1 MNTLIAITGLGVFCI
16 LFEILN
22 LRKAIIP
29 ITIAGLLGVLALN
42 YYEFG
47 STESYY
53 NNMITVSKFS
63 TTFSSLFIVLTIF
76 LVALSH
82 NFYENH
88 QSKISDFVAIKVFL
102 LAGAVAMVSF
112 GNLAMFFLGIEILSI
127 SLYILAASERLNLKS
142 NEAGMKYFLMGSF
155 ASGIILFGI
164 CLIYGAM
171 GSFDIVEISEYS
183 LSAELPIWFPIG
195 MILLTIGMLFKIAA
209 VPFHFWAPDVYE
221 GSPALT
227 TALMSTLA
235 KVVAIATLFKLI
247 SGLNLIPSLENQ
259 DHLYTFENIIVIISI
274 ASMTVGNI
282 MALRQSNVKRML
294 AFSGISHAGFM
305 LMTLLTVATS
315 AGVLLYYTTA
325 YALAGI
331 AAFSVILYVCKNN
344 QNHEDISNFHGLGKT
359 NPLLAAILT
368 ASLLSMAGIP
378 IFSGFFAKLFL
389 FNQTIQAGHIALVI
403 VAVINSIISV
413 GYYFK
418 LILAMYSKEPN
429 QERTGKP
436 FLIYAVA
443 IISIVLNIALGL
455 FPSLVLD
462 LLN

>member
-1 MNTLIAITGLGVFCI
+1 MTTLIAIIGLGVLCLI
-16 LFEILN
+16 FEIFDF
-22 LRKAIIP
+22 RKAIIP
-29 ITIAGLLGVLALN
+29 ITVIGLLAILGLTVS
-42 YYEFG
+42 EFN
-47 STESYY
+47 SPESYY
-53 NNMITVSKFS
+53 NNMIVVSKFS
-63 TTFSSLFIVLTIF
+63 VSFSSLFIVLTLF

-88 QSKISDFVAIKVFL
+88 QSKLSDYIAIKIFL

-127 SLYILAASERLNLKS
+127 SLYILAASDRTKVKS

-164 CLIYGAM
+164 CMIYGAM
-171 GSFDIVEISEYS
+171 GSFDVIEISEGS

-195 MILLTIGMLFKIAA
+195 MVLLTIGMLFKIAA

-235 KVVAIATLFKLI
+235 KVVAIATLYKLI
-247 SGLNLIPSLENQ
+247 SSLNLIPSLENQ
-259 DHLYTFENIIVIISI
+259 DLLYSFNLVVVIISI
-274 ASMTVGNI
+274 LSMTVGNI
-282 MALRQSNVKRML
+282 MALRQVNVKRML

-305 LMTLLTVATS
+305 LMTLLSISNS
-315 AGVLLYYTTA
+315 AGSLLYYASA
-325 YALAGI
+325 YSLSGI
-331 AAFSVILYVCKNN
+331 AAFSVILYVCKNREN
-344 QNHEDISNFHGLGKT
+344 EDIVNFHGLGKT

-368 ASLLSMAGIP
+368 GSLLSMAGIP
-378 IFSGFFAKLFL
+378 IFAGFFAKLVL
-389 FNQTIQAGHIALVI
+389 FSQTIQAGYLVVVI
-403 VAVINSIISV
+403 VGVISSIISV

-418 LILAMYSKEPN
+418 LILAMYTKEPN
-429 QERTGKP
+429 ETRTAKP

-443 IISIVLNIALGL
+443 VISIVLNIIIGL

-462 LLN
+462 LLA